1 MLQVAFHLP
10 ARIKNMPHRE
20 PVLKI
25 TDTSDGTFVACSQDG
40 VVSFWS
46 GHIEHKR
53 TKNVIV
59 STGYIEDKR
68 TKSVILSV
76 IVNIVVSAKSDVI
89 TGVGA
94 IIGVNK

>member
-10 ARIKNMPHRE
+10 ARIKNTPHRE

-59 STGYIEDKR
+59 STG
-68 TKSVILSV
+68 
-76 IVNIVVSAKSDVI
+76 
-89 TGVGA
+89 
-94 IIGVNK
+94 